1 MKRAISIIA
10 IFVLLLL
17 SLTLLSSC
25 VNEDSQNKI
34 NNETTEPVVT
44 LNEEKP
50 ATGFPSGQLQEEYI
64 FYDGVVWTYDMY
76 NTAEQKL
83 KELPK
88 DFAFI
93 GQTLLED
100 PYVMPSEDFHTAHI
114 EPGKDVYISPEG
126 DAIYIEL
133 KRCEYRKF
141 IPAETIDT
149 SDQ

>member
-25 VNEDSQNKI
+25 ANEDSQNKI

-50 ATGFPSGQLQEEYI
+50 ATGFPSGQLQKEYI
-64 FYDGVVWTYDMY
+64 FYGGVVWTYDMY

-88 DFAFI
+88 DLMI
-93 GQTLLED
+93 QLVGTKLPVLLT
-100 PYVMPSEDFHTAHI
+100 PC
-114 EPGKDVYISPEG
+114 
-126 DAIYIEL
+126 L
-133 KRCEYRKF
+133 
-141 IPAETIDT
+141 
-149 SDQ
+149 Q